1 MTTTTTAPER
11 ATRERRVSAGWH
23 AVARKELADHL
34 LSVRF
39 TVLLG
44 LLGLVAVAT
53 VYAAASSI
61 RDAAPQVSG
70 APALFLGLFVVG
82 PEQFLTFMSLA
93 GFLAPLLGIAFGFD
107 AVNGE
112 RAQGTLPR
120 LLAQPIHRDDVIN
133 GKFVASLAVIG
144 VILTALIALVAGI
157 GIFRL
162 GITPSGEEVARMVLW
177 LLVLLVYVAFWQGLA
192 TLSSVLLRRAAT
204 SALACIAAWLVLS
217 LFWATLVGVVAGV
230 VAPVPAE
237 ATPAEVIRHGQIQAW
252 AGRLSPTGLYTE
264 ATLALLAPEAP
275 NNQLVQFGFFRAIP
289 STLPVD
295 QSLLTVWPQIVGL
308 VAVTV
313 LCFAAAYVAFMRQ
326 EIRA

>member
-1 MTTTTTAPER
+1 MT
-11 ATRERRVSAGWH
+11 ATSQGAAGPPRLRPGWH

-39 TVLLG
+39 TVLLI

-53 VYAAASSI
+53 VYSAASSI
-61 RDAAPQVSG
+61 RDAAPEVSG

-82 PEQFLTFMSLA
+82 PEQFLTFMSLV

-133 GKFVASLAVIG
+133 GKFVAALIVIG
-144 VILTALIALVAGI
+144 LVLSSLILLVAGI

-162 GITPSGEEVARMVLW
+162 GITPSGEEIARMALW
-177 LLVLLVYVAFWQGLA
+177 LVVLLTYVAFWQGLA
-192 TLSSVLLRRAAT
+192 TLCSVALRRAAT
-204 SALACIAAWLVLS
+204 SALACIAAWLVLT
-217 LFWATLVGVVAGV
+217 LFWATLVSVAAGAL
-230 VAPVPAE
+230 APVGDQP
-237 ATPAEVIRHGQIQAW
+237 TPEQAIRNSQIQTW
-252 AGRLSPTGLYTE
+252 AGRISPTGLYTE
-264 ATLALLAPEAP
+264 ATIALLAPEAP

-289 STLPVD
+289 SVLPVD
-295 QSLLTVWPQIVGL
+295 QTLLTVWPQIVGL
-308 VAVTV
+308 IALT
-313 LCFAAAYVAFMRQ
+313 LIFFAIAYVAFMRQ
-326 EIRA
+326 EVRA

>member
-1 MTTTTTAPER
+1 MTATTAAQPER
-11 ATRERRVSAGWH
+11 PVRAGWR
-23 AVARKELADHL
+23 AIARKELADHL

-39 TVLLG
+39 GVLLV

-82 PEQFLTFMSLA
+82 PEQFLTFMSLT
-93 GFLAPLLGIAFGFD
+93 GFLAPLLGIAFAFD
-107 AVNGE
+107 TVNGE

-133 GKFVASLAVIG
+133 GKFVAALVVIG
-144 VILTALIALVAGI
+144 LMLTALIVLVAGI
-157 GIFRL
+157 GILRL
-162 GITPSGEEVARMVLW
+162 GIRPTAEELARMILW

-192 TLSSVLLRRAAT
+192 CVCSVALRRAAT
-204 SALACIAAWLVLS
+204 SALAAIAVWLVLT
-217 LFWATLVGVVAGV
+217 LFWATIVGVVASTL
-230 VAPVPAE
+230 APAPQD
-237 ATPAEVIRHGQIQAW
+237 ATPAEAIRNQQLLTWG
-252 AGRLSPTGLYTE
+252 GRLSPTGLYTE

-289 STLPVD
+289 SVLPVD

-308 VAVTV
+308 VAMTV
-313 LCFAAAYVAFMRQ
+313 ICFAAAYVLFMRQ
-326 EIRA
+326 EVRA